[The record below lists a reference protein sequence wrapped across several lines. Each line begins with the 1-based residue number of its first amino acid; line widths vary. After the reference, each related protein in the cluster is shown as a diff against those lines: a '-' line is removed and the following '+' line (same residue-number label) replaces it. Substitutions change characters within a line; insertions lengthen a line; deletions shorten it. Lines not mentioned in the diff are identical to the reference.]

1 MIPKETVVFSWE
13 SYYQTAPSLLRDG
26 FKIINA
32 SWQPLY
38 IVNPALM
45 WSTEKI
51 LDWEKNRWEHWWEK
65 SFAYNAPIVTE
76 ESPSILGGQI
86 CVWGDRM
93 QPSNEYAPRCEML
106 RDEFEK
112 LRNRIPA
119 LAEKTWTS
127 YRTIDKEKFMMDLS
141 YLNNVFDKLINS

>member
-1 MIPKETVVFSWE
+1 M
-13 SYYQTAPSLLRDG
+13 
-26 FKIINA
+26 
-32 SWQPLY
+32 
-38 IVNPALM
+38 
-45 WSTEKI
+45 
-51 LDWEKNRWEHWWEK
+51 
-65 SFAYNAPIVTE
+65 TE

-127 YRTIDKEKFMMDLS
+127 YRTIDKEKFMSDLS